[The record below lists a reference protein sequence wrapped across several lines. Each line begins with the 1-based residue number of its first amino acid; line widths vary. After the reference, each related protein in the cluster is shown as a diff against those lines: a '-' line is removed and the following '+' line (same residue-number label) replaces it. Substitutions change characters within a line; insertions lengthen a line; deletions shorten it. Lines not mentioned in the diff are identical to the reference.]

1 MQLWQ
6 ATACYRALQRAT
18 GGYRG
23 LQRATACY
31 RVLQGTTGGY
41 RVLQGRMCTR
51 THARQ
56 YITAN
61 CAPFSSFLQHLLQRS
76 QRGRPPSPSPHT
88 HTPALLLLVGRLELQ
103 QVQRSRGRRRGGGRR
118 GGGQRPL
125 GIRATQGARGESHEP
140 IRLLLLSWCWS
151 WCSSRCQSAGPT
163 GHLLVQSGEEA
174 ELGLPSSGLLARA
187 RQ

>member
-31 RVLQGTTGGY
+31 RVLQGATACY
-41 RVLQGRMCTR
+41 SVLQGRMCTR

-88 HTPALLLLVGRLELQ
+88 LALLLLVGRLELQ
-103 QVQRSRGRRRGGGRR
+103 QVQRSRGRRRGGRRR
-118 GGGQRPL
+118 GGRSQRPL

-140 IRLLLLSWCWS
+140 IRLLLLSWS
-151 WCSSRCQSAGPT
+151 RSRCSSRCHSAGPT

>member
-1 MQLWQ
+1 M
-6 ATACYRALQRAT
+6 ASYKVLQRAT
-18 GGYRG
+18 G
-23 LQRATACY
+23 CY
-31 RVLQGTTGGY
+31 RVLQGATRCY
-41 RVLQGRMCTR
+41 RGLQGRMCTR

-76 QRGRPPSPSPHT
+76 QRGRPPSSSPSPHT
-88 HTPALLLLVGRLELQ
+88 LALLLLVGRLELQ
-103 QVQRSRGRRRGGGRR
+103 QVQRSRGRRRGG

-151 WCSSRCQSAGPT
+151 WSWSRCQPAGPT